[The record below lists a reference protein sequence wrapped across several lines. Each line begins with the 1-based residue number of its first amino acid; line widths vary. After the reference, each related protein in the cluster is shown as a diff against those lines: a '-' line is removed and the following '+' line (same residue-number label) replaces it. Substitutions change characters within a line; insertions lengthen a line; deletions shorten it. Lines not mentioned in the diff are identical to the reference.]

1 MAEAGLRPVMVT
13 GDHPATAS
21 AIARAVGLPAEHVLT
36 GAELEQMTEDERVR
50 RAAETT
56 IFSRVSPNRRSASS
70 RPCAGPGSSS
80 P

>member
-36 GAELEQMTEDERVR
+36 GAELEKMTEDERVR

-56 IFSRVSPNRRSASS
+56 IFSRVSPEQKVRIVEALR
-70 RPCAGPGSSS
+70 GSGRSS